1 MLKVIMKNFTNGLI
15 ISVQYNVVLLS
26 SDNAAVP
33 DSESDDGNKSDAF
46 TDTIQV
52 YHEHPQHDPD
62 IVDPQIPCPSNEQAQ
77 ETDQRLDESRDE
89 FVL

>member
-1 MLKVIMKNFTNGLI
+1 MLKDIMKNFTNGLI
-15 ISVQYNVVLLS
+15 ISVYYNVVLLC
-26 SDNAAVP
+26 SDNAAVSE
-33 DSESDDGNKSDAF
+33 SESDDGNKSDAF

-62 IVDPQIPCPSNEQAQ
+62 IVDCQIPCPSNEQAQ

>member
-1 MLKVIMKNFTNGLI
+1 M
-15 ISVQYNVVLLS
+15 
-26 SDNAAVP
+26 
-33 DSESDDGNKSDAF
+33 
-46 TDTIQV
+46 

-62 IVDPQIPCPSNEQAQ
+62 TVDPQIPCPSNEQAQ